1 MRRFIAIRYM
11 YDYVFYALCPI
22 VQRLFLNDLHAAL
35 LILIV
40 LTLEFKSPIVKFRG
54 EKQQPR
60 MN

>member
-35 LILIV
+35 LFFNIR
-40 LTLEFKSPIVKFRG
+40 S
-54 EKQQPR
+54 
-60 MN
+60 